1 MLSLPEKVQV
11 LPAHTNKPA
20 DFNEELISTT
30 IGEAKRRIPFLQSG
44 EEDFIQTLLQKIPP
58 TPNGYLAIVEK
69 NLAGT
74 FADIRSEESREGKE
88 GGSTVR
94 THRPH
99 ELSNNKNSEKIRHI
113 D

>member
-58 TPNGYLAIVEK
+58 TPTGYLAIVEK
-69 NLAGT
+69 NLAGN
-74 FADIRSEESREGKE
+74 FADINPRSEEH
-88 GGSTVR
+88 TY
-94 THRPH
+94 
-99 ELSNNKNSEKIRHI
+99 ELQSLMRISNAVFCLNKNTNTHHQS
-113 D
+113 